1 MPRSARDPSP
11 ATPENADLDNPL
23 YPPRLDR
30 MALPEA
36 ALEGA
41 GPDYSQILETI
52 CGVADDSQP
61 VEQYNGT
68 LGVTTA
74 FVAAHQKQAV
84 QVQWNDNLGSVF
96 TNPGN
101 VSGVRWG
108 SATMI
113 GPDLLLTCGHLFDAD
128 PNGWTIPRQNGTVN
142 AISPQDVALNMHI
155 NFDFQVDPSG
165 TPRPEQRFPIT
176 QLVEYRLGGLDMA
189 VCRVGGSPGNIF
201 GWSEVATTNAAV
213 GDMLAIIGHPAG
225 QPKRIEA
232 GPATDVTGSV
242 IRYNDIDTLGG
253 NSGSG
258 ILQSPSGRVVGVH
271 TNGGCNS
278 AGTGSN
284 SGVAIGAI
292 VAASPTLQNLTPGS
306 STARADDRPTTAL
319 AADITHTALA
329 ADTGLRDVIGTPL
342 AADLTGTI
350 RAADTGIRDQL
361 GTIVAADVGTLGAG
375 DDPDITLVEGIV
387 DPGLGGVDPVAS
399 GVGVGHRPFVQAGA
413 FTPVAVE
420 QMEPT
425 LGTTLLTELAAAIAA
440 QSAALAA
447 LQQVYATLTANG
459 VTAGPNR

>member
-1 MPRSARDPSP
+1 MPRSGRRSSP
-11 ATPENADLDNPL
+11 ATPENAELDNAL

-30 MALPEA
+30 LALPEA

-41 GPDYSQILETI
+41 GPDYDAILESI
-52 CGVADDSQP
+52 CGVIDDSQP
-61 VEQYNGT
+61 VEQYDGT

-74 FVAAHQKQAV
+74 FVAAHQEQAV

-96 TNPGN
+96 TNPGD

-128 PNGWTIPRQNGTVN
+128 PNGWTIPRQNGTAN

-165 TPRPEQRFPIT
+165 TPRPEKRFPIT
-176 QLVEYRLGGLDMA
+176 QLIEYRLGGLDMA
-189 VCRVGGSPGNIF
+189 VCRVGGSPGNIH

-232 GPATDVTGSV
+232 GPATALTGSV

-258 ILQSPSGRVVGVH
+258 ILHSPSGRVVGVH

-278 AGTGSN
+278 GGTGSN
-284 SGVAIGAI
+284 SGVAIAAI
-292 VAASPTLQNLTPGS
+292 IAVSPTLQNLTPGS
-306 STARADDRPTTAL
+306 QTARAADQLATSL
-319 AADITHTALA
+319 AADITGTVRA
-329 ADTGLRDVIGTPL
+329 ADTGLRDVIGTRL
-342 AADLTGTI
+342 TADITGTI
-350 RAADTGIRDQL
+350 RAADTGVRDQL
-361 GTIVAADVGTLGAG
+361 GTIVAGDIGTFGAG

-387 DPGLGGVDPVAS
+387 DPGFPGIDPVVLGG
-399 GVGVGHRPFVQAGA
+399 GGQRPFVQAGE
-413 FTPVAVE
+413 FTPVAAE

-447 LQQVYATLTANG
+447 LQQVYATLAANG
-459 VTAGPNR
+459 VTAGPNQ